1 MHLVK
6 GYSVTNGPTVADS
19 RDEERFRYPAV
30 EEIAEVSCGDDE
42 DDRHAAPARRAAGR
56 SMRLRSQEHP
66 NAHSSR
72 AGGPAL
78 DRGGDL
84 GFAYES

>member
-1 MHLVK
+1 
-6 GYSVTNGPTVADS
+6 
-19 RDEERFRYPAV
+19 
-30 EEIAEVSCGDDE
+30 VSCGDDE

-84 GFAYES
+84 GFAYQS